1 MQHPPEPK
9 LEQLWQRQHWPTWAL
24 MVGVYGAW
32 IALMNYASLLSW
44 WLVSPLC
51 ALLLCLHGS
60 IQHELIHGHPSPWK
74 RLNDALGWPP
84 LSMWIPYFQ
93 YRDHH
98 RLHHQTSVLT
108 QPGLDPES
116 YYHWPSNWHSMG
128 GIMQTLWWLNH
139 TFIGRMIIGPW
150 LVIGIFLH
158 SEVKQLA
165 KGKLYDWRNWGLHLI
180 LVSVMMMWL
189 HSQEVLW
196 WQYLVFCV
204 WPGLSLTL
212 ARSYAEHRPGNNN
225 HERCAI
231 IEGSWFT
238 RVLFMNVNI
247 HQVHH
252 EFPKLPWFMVY
263 PHWQRHRQAIIKR
276 NGGYYYRGYWSLIK
290 QTLWRQKDSPIY
302 PEKPSY

>member
-108 QPGLDPES
+108 QLGLDPES
-116 YYHWPSNWHSMG
+116 YYHWPSNWLCVPAFLPEPSSH
-128 GIMQTLWWLNH
+128 
-139 TFIGRMIIGPW
+139 FIGSTSCSAILTCHFNSCLKSGRGNK
-150 LVIGIFLH
+150 F
-158 SEVKQLA
+158 VKV
-165 KGKLYDWRNWGLHLI
+165 
-180 LVSVMMMWL
+180 VSYT
-189 HSQEVLW
+189 E
-196 WQYLVFCV
+196 
-204 WPGLSLTL
+204 
-212 ARSYAEHRPGNNN
+212 
-225 HERCAI
+225 
-231 IEGSWFT
+231 
-238 RVLFMNVNI
+238 
-247 HQVHH
+247 
-252 EFPKLPWFMVY
+252 
-263 PHWQRHRQAIIKR
+263 
-276 NGGYYYRGYWSLIK
+276 
-290 QTLWRQKDSPIY
+290 
-302 PEKPSY
+302 